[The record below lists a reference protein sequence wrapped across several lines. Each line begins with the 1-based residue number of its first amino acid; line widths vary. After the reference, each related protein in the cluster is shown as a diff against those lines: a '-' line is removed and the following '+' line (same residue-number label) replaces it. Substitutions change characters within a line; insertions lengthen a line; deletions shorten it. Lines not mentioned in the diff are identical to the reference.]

1 MRLVGARGLA
11 IVWRHEGYLYLL
23 GAVSVA
29 LVSGTACSWDDGAVD
44 LGREQR
50 WCEQRRER
58 HGGREQRWESQW
70 WVQQRTDQRRIR
82 SAGGATNAFG
92 GAGRE

>member
-50 WCEQRRER
+50 WCEQRW
-58 HGGREQRWESQW
+58 REQRTRQALDTRDLAHPWHIQ
-70 WVQQRTDQRRIR
+70 
-82 SAGGATNAFG
+82 
-92 GAGRE
+92 